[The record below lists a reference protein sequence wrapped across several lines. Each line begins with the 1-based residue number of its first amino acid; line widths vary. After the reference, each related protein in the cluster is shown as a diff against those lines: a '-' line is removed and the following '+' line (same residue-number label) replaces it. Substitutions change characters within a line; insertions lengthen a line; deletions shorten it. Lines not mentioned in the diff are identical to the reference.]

1 MNTKELQ
8 IGDWVN
14 YRGTN
19 IQVSSLYDKGGS
31 NEIGWG
37 DKESTWVNGR
47 CIEPI
52 PLTPEI
58 LKKNGWYEAKL
69 DGSYGRKGVRLD
81 GVKELPEGVDNA
93 LSFAQWS
100 IDPKFEYHL
109 LDVYMW
115 KGHVS
120 LWIEYVH
127 QLQHIFRLCGIDK
140 EIVL

>member
-52 PLTPEI
+52 PLTEEI
-58 LKKNGWYEAKL
+58 LEKNGFKIMRNQQSYEYRGYPNGDFEVVDKCSVFFNQQRKPPFMLQVIRLLKL
-69 DGSYGRKGVRLD
+69 STEEKINL
-81 GVKELPEGVDNA
+81 
-93 LSFAQWS
+93 
-100 IDPKFEYHL
+100 
-109 LDVYMW
+109 
-115 KGHVS
+115 HVQY
-120 LWIEYVH
+120 IH
-127 QLQHIFRLCGIDK
+127 QLQQAFRLLGIEK
-140 EIVL
+140 EFVI